1 MKNLERNRNNMK
13 SYGFLLAHGY
23 RIMKGYVDAEDQEE
37 AKRLILNQEWDD
49 IIDEDDTDEL
59 TVGYK
64 VVEIWEIN

>member
-1 MKNLERNRNNMK
+1 MK

-23 RIMKGYVDAEDQEE
+23 KIMKGYVDAENQEE
-37 AKRLILNQEWDD
+37 AKRKAINEEWDD

-64 VVEIWEIN
+64 VTDIWEIN

>member
-1 MKNLERNRNNMK
+1 MK

-23 RIMKGYVDAEDQEE
+23 KIMKGYVDAENQEE
-37 AKRLILNQEWDD
+37 AKRKAISEEWDD

-64 VVEIWEIN
+64 VTDIWEIN

>member
-1 MKNLERNRNNMK
+1 MR

-23 RIMKGYVDAEDQEE
+23 KIMKGYVDAENQEE
-37 AKRLILNQEWDD
+37 AKRKAINEEWDD

-64 VVEIWEIN
+64 VTDIWEIN